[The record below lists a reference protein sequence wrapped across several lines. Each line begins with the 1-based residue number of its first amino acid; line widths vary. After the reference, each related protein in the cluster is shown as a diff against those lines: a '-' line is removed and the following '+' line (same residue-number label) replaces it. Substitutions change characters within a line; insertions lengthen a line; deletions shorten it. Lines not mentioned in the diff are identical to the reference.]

1 MSTEEFAPRG
11 RPVGRRIGAAHRAT
25 RRAAVAALALLA
37 MVACGG
43 CIWLA
48 IPSLAY
54 QGYKAEQPA
63 NQGAQSKSHD
73 GSQQQQQSSG
83 GYDYE

>member
-1 MSTEEFAPRG
+1 MKADELSGRDQRG
-11 RPVGRRIGAAHRAT
+11 RAANRGTIGA
-25 RRAAVAALALLA
+25 AAVAALALLA
-37 MVACGG
+37 MAVCGG

-63 NQGAQSKSHD
+63 NQNGQAKSHGNSQSAQSPD
-73 GSQQQQQSSG
+73 DSQI
-83 GYDYE
+83 E